1 MKKISL
7 ACMVILVALC
17 FFLTPSSAQTEQL
30 LIDENFQSW
39 AGFTATTPS
48 PGLVINKTTMISG
61 ESLVYT
67 MHGVSVLPEGYARD
81 AATNSLS
88 TAGCLKMQ
96 KNTEVQTP
104 DIPMSIELSPLKSV
118 TKVWF
123 VECVTGSNRG
133 FEVWKKNA
141 SDADWISIHKATC
154 NPQSGMEVNLNID
167 EENVALKFTNLA
179 PKQYAFLSDL
189 KIWGHVTGVAIP
201 PVVQSV
207 TPTNNATI
215 PVSGAI
221 TIVFSENISRGTGD
235 IMMGDRVIPESD
247 IRIQDDRVEIFY
259 SGLNTDRSYVFVVPA
274 GAFKNAANT
283 STASETRLNYKTPDT
298 ILPTLTKSS
307 VTGDAVLPV
316 NGFISLVMSEA
327 CRAGSENISIGPKS
341 LSAAVSASNANLI
354 YLNYSGLAYDT
365 EYTVDIPS
373 GAITDLS
380 GNPYAGT
387 SFTFRTEVDAKGDL
401 LFGFIP
407 DATTF
412 PSSSSGT
419 VSQNING
426 YNVEFGGVA
435 NAGARNAGTY
445 TYAFKCNYV
454 QFPELPS
461 VGELSFYIQSGG
473 GTVPQEYYLQKL
485 SADGT
490 SWNTIETFILGNNDR
505 NTIRSAAAQSSV
517 PVTLRLMYNTA
528 QLWFYDVQ
536 VFAYAD
542 NSPIDDGQPPVVV
555 SSVPAVSAADVPV
568 NGTVRL
574 IFSEN
579 VKTGT
584 GNIQLDGKALTPGV
598 VGKNVTLPYSNLK
611 YATNYTLAVPAG
623 AFKDMFDN
631 DCLSF
636 TLTFTTRAKPA
647 VTPKVFD
654 FIVAADGSGDGTTI
668 QSAFDAVPFNNAS
681 QFLIF
686 VKNGVYTEYPTLA
699 KTKNHV
705 SLTGQSRDGV
715 IITGN
720 RRSGVDGYTTSTCQT
735 LEIMADDFY
744 CENITVRNTAG
755 VGAGQAVALKVYAD
769 KAVFK
774 NVRLE
779 GYQDTHLTSNTGS
792 HRQYYLQCD
801 IRGTVDFI
809 FGNGVCYFDQCLL
822 YVHDRTIANVIV
834 APSTSADNV
843 YGYVFNHCIID
854 GAGSQDGVYN
864 LGRPWRNAPRAV
876 YLNTKMN
883 ILPAPGA
890 WVNMSTLPALFAEYG
905 SVNASG
911 NFVDLSARNTV
922 FSYTNS
928 SGEVVTGSSP
938 TAVLTEEEANVYTK
952 NKVLGGSDSW
962 DAGVKTETTAA
973 VEATVMQGNVISW
986 NAVDGAICYV
996 ILRNNDLMRITTET
1010 QIEADINAVYHIIPV
1025 SEYGALGEPAV
1036 IGLLTSVNSSKD
1048 DGFALKYN
1056 IVDENLEFKG
1066 DDRVEQIEIYGLNG
1080 RMLLN
1085 FEGDGLSSVNVSG
1098 LSSGFYLARAMA
1110 SEYKSCVLRFIKK

>member
-1 MKKISL
+1 MNTLKSFSFSF
-7 ACMVILVALC
+7 VIAL
-17 FFLTPSSAQTEQL
+17 FFATTLSAKTEQL
-30 LIDENFQSW
+30 IVDENFQMWTGS
-39 AGFTATTPS
+39 TATTAN
-48 PGLVINKTTMISG
+48 PGLVVNKTTMISD

-67 MHGVSVLPEGYARD
+67 MHGVSVMPAGYASS
-81 AATNSLS
+81 AATNVLS

-96 KNTEVQTP
+96 KNTEVITEG
-104 DIPMSIELSPLKSV
+104 IPMSIEISPLKSI

-123 VECVTGSNRG
+123 VECTTGSNRG
-133 FEVWKKNA
+133 FQVWKKSAN
-141 SDADWISIHKATC
+141 DADWVSIHNAVC
-154 NPQSGMEVNLNID
+154 NPSSGMAVILTIN

-179 PKQYAFLSDL
+179 PAQYAFLSDL
-189 KIWGHVTGVAIP
+189 KIWGNVTGVVIP

-215 PVSGAI
+215 PVSGAV
-221 TIVFSENISRGTGD
+221 TIVFSENVSRGTGD
-235 IMMGDRVIPESD
+235 IKMGDEVITEQNIS
-247 IRIQDDRVEIFY
+247 IQHSTVSIQY
-259 SGLNTDRSYVFVVPA
+259 SGLLTDRTYEFVVPA
-274 GAFKNAANT
+274 GAFKNIANT
-283 STASETRLNYKTPDT
+283 PTASETRLNYKTPDT
-298 ILPTLTKSS
+298 ILPTLTKLS
-307 VTGDAVLPV
+307 VSGDVVLPV

-327 CRAGSENISIGPKS
+327 CQAGTTNISIGPKS
-341 LSAAVSASNANLI
+341 LSAAVSASNSNLI

-365 EYTVDIPS
+365 EYNVDIPTD
-373 GAITDLS
+373 AITDLS
-380 GNPYAGT
+380 GNSYTGT
-387 SFTFRTEVDAKGDL
+387 SFSFRTEADAKGNL

-407 DATTF
+407 DVTSVPA
-412 PSSSSGT
+412 SSSGT
-419 VSQNING
+419 LTKNIND
-426 YNVEFGGVA
+426 YMVEFGGVA
-435 NAGARNAGTY
+435 SAGARNAGTY

-454 QFPELPS
+454 QLPQLPS

-490 SWNTIETFILGNNDR
+490 TWNTIETFILGNNDR

-542 NSPIDDGQPPVVV
+542 NSPVDDGQPPVVV
-555 SSVPAVSAADVPV
+555 SSVPSASAPDVAV
-568 NGTVRL
+568 NGTIRL
-574 IFSEN
+574 VFSEN

-584 GNIQLDGKALTPGV
+584 GNILLDGKTLTPGV

-611 YATNYTLAVPAG
+611 YATNYTLTVPAG
-623 AFKDMFDN
+623 AFKDMFDS
-631 DCLSF
+631 DCVAF
-636 TLTFTTRAKPA
+636 TLTFTTRSKPA

-654 FIVAADGSGDGTTI
+654 FVVAADGSGNGTSI
-668 QSAFDAVPFNNAS
+668 QSAFDAVPLNNAS

-686 VKNGVYTEYPTLA
+686 VKNGIYQEYPTLA

-744 CENITVRNTAG
+744 CENVTVRNTAG
-755 VGAGQAVALKVYAD
+755 IGAGQAVALKVYAD

-822 YVHDRTIANVIV
+822 YVHDRSTANVIV
-834 APSTSADNV
+834 APSTSATNT
-843 YGYVFNHCIID
+843 YGYVFNECTID
-854 GAGSQDGVYN
+854 GAGSQDGIYN
-864 LGRPWRNAPRAV
+864 LGRPWQNAPRTV

-890 WVNMSTLPALFAEYG
+890 WVNMSTIPALFAEYG
-905 SVNASG
+905 SVNASVYP
-911 NFVDLSARNTV
+911 VDLSQRNRF
-922 FSYTNS
+922 FSYTDAGSN
-928 SGEVVTGSSP
+928 VITGSSP
-938 TAVLTEEEANVYTK
+938 TAVLTETEATAYTRENV
-952 NKVLGGSDSW
+952 LAGADSW
-962 DAGVKTETTAA
+962 DAVRKTETTSTIRNIG
-973 VEATVMQGNVISW
+973 VNGGLMSW
-986 NAVDGAICYV
+986 DSVDGAICY
-996 ILRNNDLMRITTET
+996 IIAKDGELESIIMQT
-1010 QIEADINAVYHIIPV
+1010 QYLIDERYVYKVTPV
-1025 SEYGALGEPAV
+1025 SEYGALGVPAEV
-1036 IGLLTSVNSSKD
+1036 GLTSVQPVVD
-1048 DGFALKYN
+1048 DLPGLKYN
-1056 IVDENLEFKG
+1056 IVHDKLEFNHA
-1066 DDRVEQIEIYGLNG
+1066 DLIQRVEIYS
-1080 RMLLN
+1080 
-1085 FEGDGLSSVNVSG
+1085 LSGQKLQHVTGNAPKISVDK
-1098 LSSGFYLARAMA
+1098 LSAGFYLAKILTTTNQTVI
-1110 SEYKSCVLRFIKK
+1110 SRFIRK

>member
-1 MKKISL
+1 MKSLQSLSFSFLMAFFFAIS
-7 ACMVILVALC
+7 
-17 FFLTPSSAQTEQL
+17 SSAQTEQL
-30 LIDENFQSW
+30 LVDENFQLWTGS
-39 AGFTATTPS
+39 TANTAN
-48 PGLVINKTTMISG
+48 PGLVVNKTTMISD

-67 MHGVSVLPEGYARD
+67 MHGVSVVPAGYASG
-81 AATNSLS
+81 AATNVLS

-96 KNTEVQTP
+96 KNTEVITEG
-104 DIPMSIELSPLKSV
+104 IPMSIEMSPLKSI

-123 VECVTGSNRG
+123 VECTTGSNRG
-133 FEVWKKNA
+133 FQVWKKSAN
-141 SDADWISIHKATC
+141 DADWVSIHNAVC
-154 NPQSGMEVNLNID
+154 NPSSGMAVNLTIN

-179 PKQYAFLSDL
+179 PAQYAFLSDL
-189 KIWGHVTGVAIP
+189 KIWGNVTGVAIP

-215 PVSGAI
+215 PVSGAV
-221 TIVFSENISRGTGD
+221 TIVFSENVSRGTGD
-235 IMMGDRVIPESD
+235 IKIGDEVVSEQNIS
-247 IRIQDDRVEIFY
+247 IQNELVTIQY
-259 SGLNTDRSYVFVVPA
+259 SGLLTDRTYEFVVPA
-274 GAFKNAANT
+274 GAFKNIANT
-283 STASETRLNYKTPDT
+283 PTASETRLNYKTPDT
-298 ILPTLTKSS
+298 ILPTLTKLS
-307 VTGDAVLPV
+307 VSGDVVLPV

-327 CRAGSENISIGPKS
+327 CQAGTTNISIGPKS
-341 LSAAVSASNANLI
+341 LSAAVSASNSNLI

-387 SFTFRTEVDAKGDL
+387 SFIFRTEVDAKGNL

-407 DATTF
+407 DATSV
-412 PSSSSGT
+412 PASLSGT
-419 VSQNING
+419 LTKNIND
-426 YNVEFGGVA
+426 YTVEFGGVA
-435 NAGARNAGTY
+435 SAGARNAGTY

-454 QFPELPS
+454 QLPQLPS

-490 SWNTIETFILGNNDR
+490 TWNTIETFILGNNDR

-542 NSPIDDGQPPVVV
+542 NSPVDDGQPPVVV
-555 SSVPAVSAADVPV
+555 SSVPTVSASDVAV
-568 NGTVRL
+568 NGTIRL
-574 IFSEN
+574 VFSEN

-584 GNIQLDGKALTPGV
+584 GNILMDGKTLTPGV

-611 YATNYTLAVPAG
+611 YATNYTLTVPAG

-631 DCLSF
+631 DCVAF

-654 FIVAADGSGDGTTI
+654 FVVAADGSGNGTTI
-668 QSAFDAVPFNNAS
+668 QSAFDAVPLNNAS

-686 VKNGVYTEYPTLA
+686 VKNGVYPEYPTLA

-735 LEIMADDFY
+735 LEIVADDFY
-744 CENITVRNTAG
+744 CENVTVRNTAG
-755 VGAGQAVALKVYAD
+755 IGAGQAVALKVYAD

-774 NVRLE
+774 NVRLD

-822 YVHDRTIANVIV
+822 YVHDRSTANVIV
-834 APSTSADNV
+834 APSTSATNT
-843 YGYVFNHCIID
+843 YGYVFSDCTID
-854 GAGSQDGVYN
+854 GAGSQDGIYN
-864 LGRPWRNAPRAV
+864 LGRPWQNAPRAV

-883 ILPAPGA
+883 ILPASGA
-890 WVNMSTLPALFAEYG
+890 WVNMSTIPALFAEYG

-911 NFVDLSARNTV
+911 YAVDLSQRNRF
-922 FSYTNS
+922 FSYTDAGSN
-928 SGEVVTGSSP
+928 VITGSSP
-938 TAVLTEEEANVYTK
+938 TAVLTETEAAAYSRENV
-952 NKVLGGSDSW
+952 LAGADAW
-962 DAGVKTETTAA
+962 DAGRKAETTSTIHNIG
-973 VEATVMQGNVISW
+973 VNGGLMSW
-986 NAVDGAICYV
+986 DAVDGAICYV
-996 ILRNNDLMRITTET
+996 IAKDGELESIITQT
-1010 QIEADINAVYHIIPV
+1010 QYMIDERYVYKVTPV
-1025 SEYGALGEPAV
+1025 SEYGSLGVPAEV
-1036 IGLLTSVNSSKD
+1036 GLTSVQPVVD
-1048 DGFALKYN
+1048 DLPGLKFN
-1056 IVDENLEFKG
+1056 IVSENLEFNHTELIQ
-1066 DDRVEQIEIYGLNG
+1066 RVEIFNLNG
-1080 RMLLN
+1080 QKLQHVTGN
-1085 FEGDGLSSVNVSG
+1085 APKISVDK
-1098 LSSGFYLARAMA
+1098 LSSGFYLAKILTTTNQTVV
-1110 SEYKSCVLRFIKK
+1110 SRFIRK

>member
-1 MKKISL
+1 MRSL
-7 ACMVILVALC
+7 QSLSLSFVIAFLLVTTL
-17 FFLTPSSAQTEQL
+17 SAQTEQL
-30 LIDENFQSW
+30 LVDENFQFW
-39 AGFTATTPS
+39 TGFTATTANPD
-48 PGLVINKTTMISG
+48 LMVNKTTMISD
-61 ESLVYT
+61 EALVYT
-67 MHGVSVLPEGYARD
+67 MHGVSVLPGGYAKD
-81 AATNSLS
+81 ETTNSLS

-96 KNTEVQTP
+96 KNTEVVTEGV
-104 DIPMSIELSPLKSV
+104 PMSIEISPLKSI

-123 VECVTGSNRG
+123 VECTTGSNRG
-133 FEVWKKNA
+133 FQVWKKGAN
-141 SDADWISIHKATC
+141 DADWVSIHNAVC
-154 NPQSGMEVNLNID
+154 NPSSGMAVNLTIN

-179 PKQYAFLSDL
+179 PGQYAFLSDL
-189 KIWGHVTGVAIP
+189 KIWGNVTGVAIP

-235 IMMGDRVIPESD
+235 IRIGDEIIDEQNIS
-247 IRIQDDRVEIFY
+247 IQNETITIQY
-259 SGLNTDRSYVFVVPA
+259 SGLLTDRSYELVIPA

-316 NGFISLVMSEA
+316 NGFISLIMSES
-327 CRAGSENISIGPKS
+327 CQAGTSSITIGTKS
-341 LSAAVSASNANLI
+341 LSAAVSASNSNLI

-419 VSQNING
+419 VTQNING

-435 NAGARNAGTY
+435 SAGARNAGTY

-454 QFPELPS
+454 QLPELPS

-598 VGKNVTLPYSNLK
+598 IGKNVTLPYSNLK

-654 FIVAADGSGDGTTI
+654 FVVAADGSGDGLTI
-668 QSAFDAVPFNNAS
+668 QSAFDAVPLNNAS

-686 VKNGVYTEYPTLA
+686 VKNGVYPEYPTLA

-735 LEIMADDFY
+735 LEILADDFY

-755 VGAGQAVALKVYAD
+755 IGAGQAVALKVYAD

-774 NVRLE
+774 NVLLD

-792 HRQYYLQCD
+792 HRQYYLKCD

-822 YVHDRTIANVIV
+822 YVHDRSTANVIV
-834 APSTSADNV
+834 APSTSATNT
-843 YGYVFNHCIID
+843 YGYVFSDCTID

-864 LGRPWRNAPRAV
+864 LGRPWQNEPRTV
-876 YLNTKMN
+876 YLNTKMS
-883 ILPAPGA
+883 ILPASGA
-890 WVNMSTLPALFAEYG
+890 WINMSAIPALFAEYG

-911 NFVDLSARNTV
+911 YPVDLSQRNRF
-922 FSYTNS
+922 FSYTDAGNN
-928 SGEVVTGSSP
+928 VITGSSP
-938 TAVLTEEEANVYTK
+938 VAVLTETEAATYTRES
-952 NKVLGGSDSW
+952 VLAGADSW
-962 DAGVKTETTAA
+962 DAGRKTETTSAIQRIGINGGL
-973 VEATVMQGNVISW
+973 MSW
-986 NAVDGAICYV
+986 DAVDGAVCYV
-996 ILRNNDLMRITTET
+996 IAKDGEPELITTET
-1010 QIEADINAVYHIIPV
+1010 QLNIDVNSVYKVTPVSEFGALGVPAEVGLTAVHSVADDLPGLKYNVVRDNLEFIRANLIQGIEVYSAGGQKILHKTGDMSIIPV
-1025 SEYGALGEPAV
+1025 
-1036 IGLLTSVNSSKD
+1036 N
-1048 DGFALKYN
+1048 
-1056 IVDENLEFKG
+1056 
-1066 DDRVEQIEIYGLNG
+1066 
-1080 RMLLN
+1080 
-1085 FEGDGLSSVNVSG
+1085 GLSP
-1098 LSSGFYLARAMA
+1098 GFYLVKIITTTNQKVV
-1110 SEYKSCVLRFIKK
+1110 SRFIRK